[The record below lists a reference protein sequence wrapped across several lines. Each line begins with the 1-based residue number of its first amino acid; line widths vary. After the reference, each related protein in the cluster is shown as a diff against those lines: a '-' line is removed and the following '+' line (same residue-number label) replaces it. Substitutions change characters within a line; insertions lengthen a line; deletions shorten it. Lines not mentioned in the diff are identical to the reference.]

1 MVVSQLDCDLTAMVK
16 KNIGQSN
23 AAKKSFIVVVFFTI
37 YSVPWSNL
45 SGIAYLV
52 SDSKNFLFQ

>member
-23 AAKKSFIVVVFFTI
+23 AAKKSFIVVT
-37 YSVPWSNL
+37 
-45 SGIAYLV
+45 
-52 SDSKNFLFQ
+52 